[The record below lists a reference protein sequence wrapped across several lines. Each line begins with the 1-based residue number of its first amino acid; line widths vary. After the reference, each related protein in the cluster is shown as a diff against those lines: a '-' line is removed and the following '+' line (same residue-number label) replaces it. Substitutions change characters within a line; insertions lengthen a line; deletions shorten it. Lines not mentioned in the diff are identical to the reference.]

1 MSLIQSFLWPT
12 TLVQWGVLF
21 VSCALVFIGFQLLPF
36 KWRKQ
41 IGLIQV
47 LVLFAIT
54 YMLFVGGQY
63 LLPHTEGDRE
73 EKIAKPL
80 QAPKAVHWVAMQV
93 KVKAL
98 NLRRCKTTYC
108 ESIALLPIG
117 TKVMVD
123 LHSNDNNWLSA
134 TVDGNSGYVSSIY
147 LERAE

>member
-1 MSLIQSFLWPT
+1 MTLFDGALSLE
-12 TLVQWGVLF
+12 
-21 VSCALVFIGFQLLPF
+21 
-36 KWRKQ
+36 KQ
-41 IGLIQV
+41 IKL
-47 LVLFAIT
+47 T
-54 YMLFVGGQY
+54 KS
-63 LLPHTEGDRE
+63 LPD
-73 EKIAKPL
+73 
-80 QAPKAVHWVAMQV
+80 PKADKWVVMQV

-123 LHSNDNNWLSA
+123 LNSNDNNWLSA